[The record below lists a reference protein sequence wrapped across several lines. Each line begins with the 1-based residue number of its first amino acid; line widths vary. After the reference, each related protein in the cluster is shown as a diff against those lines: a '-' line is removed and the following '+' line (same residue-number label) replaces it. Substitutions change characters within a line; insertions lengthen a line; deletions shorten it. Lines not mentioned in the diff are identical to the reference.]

1 MDNSHHGLVVKQGSI
16 LGPFCF
22 NDISDDLIK
31 NVQLFAS
38 NTFLFSAV
46 YDVNTSA
53 NNLNKDL
60 SKINDWAIQWKMS
73 FNSDPSKQA

>member
-1 MDNSHHGLVVKQGSI
+1 MDNSHHELVLKQGSI

-22 NDISDDLIK
+22 NDISDDLITNIK
-31 NVQLFAS
+31 LFAN

-53 NNLNKDL
+53 INLNKDL
-60 SKINDWAIQWKMS
+60 SKINDWAIPWKMS

>member
-1 MDNSHHGLVVKQGSI
+1 MDNSHHGLVLKQGSI

-22 NDISDDLIK
+22 NDISDDLITNIK
-31 NVQLFAS
+31 LFAN

-53 NNLNKDL
+53 INLNKDI

>member
-1 MDNSHHGLVVKQGSI
+1 MDNSHHGLVLKQGSI

-22 NDISDDLIK
+22 NDISDDLITNIK
-31 NVQLFAS
+31 LFAN

-53 NNLNKDL
+53 INLNKDL